1 MHFINRFLY
10 GLVRTRFQSC
20 CTWLLFSL
28 KSHPLFHI
36 SPFGF
41 SGFTEINLTKLDVL
55 SGFPEVKIGRAY
67 TLNGQSVKGMPSSL
81 REYSDIKVEYEV
93 MPGWTEDVS
102 NIKNFEDLPANCQ
115 AYVLRLEELIGVPIR

>member
-1 MHFINRFLY
+1 MFSC
-10 GLVRTRFQSC
+10 FQLCFVTVIS
-20 CTWLLFSL
+20 LF
-28 KSHPLFHI
+28 FYR
-36 SPFGF
+36 F

-67 TLNGQSVKGMPSSL
+67 TLNGQPVTGMPSSL

-102 NIKNFEDLPANCQ
+102 NIKKFEDLPANCQ